1 MIMSFFSFKASLHEA
16 TFKGTTLQPICDR
29 IKAILERRLG
39 KKMYQYGGENYAQQF
54 QKATTGEGMG
64 ILYLLDVKGEAFR
77 LNWEKT
83 NAKQISITSC
93 DYWKSWKIGEE
104 DHPNPDRVI
113 TGLEWLNSVQLVN
126 ALQSFLKAP
135 TQREV
140 KLTIDEAAGSLD
152 LATVARAAYHE
163 LGTAEISVK
172 DLKQISRR
180 LGRKVNQ
187 YQLSKLPR
195 GKRGTVNVTM
205 LLDTDVGESESTID
219 PVADKIETAVDK
231 VPVDVLFKD
240 LADLSDLVIN
250 GNRPSLVVTGAGGT
264 GKSFTVKERIKASGL
279 AKGREY
285 NIQKGA
291 TSVFGLYMSFFLNRN
306 EKLLVFDDCDDV
318 FKDITSQNL
327 LKAALD
333 SDEPRELSWSSRN
346 TIPIDQGLDASVIAN
361 IEMGIEQSI
370 MSGGD
375 EEGKTAKLPST
386 FRFKGRVIFISN
398 LAFDKIP
405 QPVVSRSLLIDVTLT
420 DNEMLERMKSVTSVI
435 AKDTGVSE
443 IEASNVL
450 DRLISL
456 ADEGKISKPT
466 MRTLPA
472 AINIMKSGMPRWE
485 SLLKYAA
492 VN

>member
-1 MIMSFFSFKASLHEA
+1 MSFFSFKASLHEA

-64 ILYLLDVKGEAFR
+64 ILYLLDIKGEAFR

-104 DHPNPDRVI
+104 DHPNPDRVV

-126 ALQSFLKAP
+126 ALESFLKAP

-291 TSVFGLYMSFFLNRN
+291 TSVFGLYQSFFLNRN

-346 TIPIDQGLDASVIAN
+346 TIPIDQGLDASVINN

>member
-1 MIMSFFSFKASLHEA
+1 MSFFSFKASLHEA

-126 ALQSFLKAP
+126 ALESFLKAP

-346 TIPIDQGLDASVIAN
+346 TIPIDQGLDASVINN

>member
-1 MIMSFFSFKASLHEA
+1 MSFFSFKVALHEA
-16 TFKGTTLQPICDR
+16 AFKGISLQPVCDR
-29 IKAILERRLG
+29 IKAILERRIG
-39 KKMYQYGGENYAQQF
+39 KKMYQYGGESYVQQF
-54 QKATTGEGMG
+54 QKATTGEGIG
-64 ILYLLDVKGEAFR
+64 ILYLLDTKGEAFR

-104 DHPNPDRVI
+104 DHPNPDRVVM
-113 TGLEWLNSVQLVN
+113 GLEWLNSVQLVN
-126 ALQSFLKAP
+126 ALESFLKAP

-140 KLTIDEAAGSLD
+140 KLTIDEAAGTLD
-152 LATVARAAYHE
+152 LVTVARAAYHE
-163 LGTAEISVK
+163 LGTAEVSVK
-172 DLKQISRR
+172 DLKQISRK

-219 PVADKIETAVDK
+219 PIADKIEKTVDK

-264 GKSFTVKERIKASGL
+264 GKSFTVKERIKVSGL

-291 TSVFGLYMSFFLNRN
+291 TSVFGLYQSFFLNRN

-370 MSGGD
+370 MAGGD
-375 EEGKTAKLPST
+375 EDGKMPKLPST

-398 LAFDKIP
+398 LSFDKIP

>member
-1 MIMSFFSFKASLHEA
+1 MSFFSFKASLHEA

-291 TSVFGLYMSFFLNRN
+291 SSVFGLYQSFFLNRN

-346 TIPIDQGLDASVIAN
+346 TIPIDQGLDASVINN

-370 MSGGD
+370 MAGGD

-420 DNEMLERMKSVTSVI
+420 DNEMLERMRSVTSVI

-450 DRLISL
+450 NRLISL

>member
-1 MIMSFFSFKASLHEA
+1 MSLVGFKQGLSEARFQGASL
-16 TFKGTTLQPICDR
+16 QPVCDR
-29 IKAILERRLG
+29 IKAILERRVG
-39 KKMYQYGGENYAQQF
+39 KKMYQYGGENYVQQF
-54 QKATTGEGMG
+54 QKATTGEGIG
-64 ILYLLDVKGEAFR
+64 ILYLLNVSGEAFR
-77 LNWEKT
+77 LNWEKK
-83 NAKQISITSC
+83 NARQMPITSC
-93 DYWKSWKIGEE
+93 DYWGILKIGVD
-104 DHPNPDRVI
+104 DHPNPDRTI
-113 TGLEWLNSVQLVN
+113 KGLEWLNSVQLVS
-126 ALQSFLKAP
+126 ALERFLKAP

-140 KLTIDEAAGSLD
+140 KLVIDESVGQAD
-152 LATVARAAYHE
+152 LATIARAAYHE

-172 DLKQISRR
+172 DLKQVARR
-180 LGRKVNQ
+180 LGRKVS
-187 YQLSKLPR
+187 YYHLSKLPKE
-195 GKRGTVNVTM
+195 KRGSVNVTM
-205 LLDTDVGESESTID
+205 LLDTDNGESESTTD
-219 PVADKIETAVDK
+219 PIADKIERHVEK
-231 VPVDVLFKD
+231 VPISVLFQD

-250 GNRPSLVVTGAGGT
+250 GNRPSLVVTGSGGT

-279 AKGREY
+279 RKGAEY

-291 TSVFGLYMSFFLNRN
+291 TSTFGMYMSFFLNRN

-346 TIPIDQGLDASVIAN
+346 TVPIDQSLDKGVIDN
-361 IEMGIEQSI
+361 IEQGIEQAI
-370 MSGGD
+370 LAGGD
-375 EEGKTAKLPST
+375 EEGKMPKLPST

-398 LAFDKIP
+398 LPHDKIP
-405 QPVVSRSLLIDVTLT
+405 QPVISRSLLIDVTLT
-420 DNEMLERMKSVTSVI
+420 DNEMLERMKGVIGVI

-443 IEASNVL
+443 MEAESVL
-450 DRLISL
+450 NRLIEL
-456 ADEGKISKPT
+456 ADGGKISKPT

>member
-1 MIMSFFSFKASLHEA
+1 MSFLSFKAALHEA
-16 TFKGTTLQPICDR
+16 AFKGTALQPVCDR
-29 IKAILERRLG
+29 IKAILERRIG
-39 KKMYQYGGENYAQQF
+39 KKMYQYGGESYVQQF
-54 QKATTGEGMG
+54 QKATTGEGIG
-64 ILYLLDVKGEAFR
+64 ILYLLNITGEAFR
-77 LNWEKT
+77 LNWEKK
-83 NAKQISITSC
+83 NAKQLAITSC
-93 DYWKSWKIGEE
+93 DYWKKWKIGEE
-104 DHPNPDRVI
+104 DHPNPDRVVM
-113 TGLEWLNSVQLVN
+113 GLEWLNSVQLVD
-126 ALQSFLKAP
+126 ALERFLKAP

-140 KLTIDEAAGSLD
+140 KLTIDEAAGTLD

-163 LGTAEISVK
+163 LGTAEITVK

-219 PVADKIETAVDK
+219 PIADKIEKTVDK
-231 VPVDVLFKD
+231 VPVEVLFKD

-250 GNRPSLVVTGAGGT
+250 NNRPSLVVTGAGGT
-264 GKSFTVKERIKASGL
+264 GKSFTVKERIKASGI

-285 NIQKGA
+285 NIQKGY
-291 TSVFGLYMSFFLNRN
+291 TSVFGLYMSFFMNRN
-306 EKLLVFDDCDDV
+306 NKLLVFDDCDDV

-346 TIPIDQGLDASVIAN
+346 TIPIDQGLDANVIA
-361 IEMGIEQSI
+361 GIEQGI
-370 MSGGD
+370 EDQILAGGD
-375 EEGKTAKLPST
+375 PETGRMPKLPST

-398 LAFDKIP
+398 LSWDKIP
-405 QPVVSRSLLIDVTLT
+405 QPVVSRSLLIDIALT
-420 DNEMLERMKSVTSVI
+420 DNEMLERMKSVLPVI
-435 AKDTGVSE
+435 AKDTGVSDV
-443 IEASNVL
+443 EAESVL
-450 DRLISL
+450 NRLITL
-456 ADEGKISKPT
+456 ADDGKISKPT

>member
-1 MIMSFFSFKASLHEA
+1 MSFFSFKASLHEA

-104 DHPNPDRVI
+104 DHPNPDRVV

-126 ALQSFLKAP
+126 ALESFLKAP

-291 TSVFGLYMSFFLNRN
+291 TSVFGLYQSFFLNRN

-346 TIPIDQGLDASVIAN
+346 TIPIDQGLDASVINN